1 MKNVLAFD
9 LGASSGRAVIGS
21 FDGKKITLT
30 EVHRF
35 KNDPVELGGTLY
47 WDVLRLWYEIC
58 EGLVKAK
65 PYGYDCIGIDT
76 WGVDFGLFDR
86 KGRLLGN
93 PVHYRDRRYEGM
105 VAASEKYIS
114 NDELYG
120 VTGIQFM
127 DFNTV
132 FQLIATAEKEPELLE
147 RADRLLLMPDM
158 LNYFLTGEMTAEY
171 TMASTTQLLDA
182 RTRRWSADV
191 LSKMPFGSSLLPD
204 IIDPGTRVGTVTAE
218 LSELLGIPRV
228 PVYAVCGHDTASAM
242 VAVPA
247 KEKDFAFLSCGTWS
261 LLGTELDEPVINADT
276 RSLNMTNEGGYGGCI
291 SFLKNIIG
299 LWLIQESRRQWKRE
313 GTEYSFAELEKLA
326 LAAPSGR
333 CLIDPDDPVFVPQGD
348 IPGRIREYCRSS
360 GQPVPEDVGA
370 VMRCIYESI
379 AGKYAS
385 TVKKLEK
392 CTGKTYDTLHVIG
405 GGVKDGLLLKMTA
418 ETTGMNVVPGPI
430 EATALGNVA
439 VQLIAEGELKDIAQA
454 RSVI

>member
-1 MKNVLAFD
+1 
-9 LGASSGRAVIGS
+9 
-21 FDGKKITLT
+21 
-30 EVHRF
+30 
-35 KNDPVELGGTLY
+35 
-47 WDVLRLWYEIC
+47 
-58 EGLVKAK
+58 
-65 PYGYDCIGIDT
+65 
-76 WGVDFGLFDR
+76 
-86 KGRLLGN
+86 
-93 PVHYRDRRYEGM
+93 
-105 VAASEKYIS
+105 
-114 NDELYG
+114 
-120 VTGIQFM
+120 
-127 DFNTV
+127 
-132 FQLIATAEKEPELLE
+132 
-147 RADRLLLMPDM
+147 
-158 LNYFLTGEMTAEY
+158 
-171 TMASTTQLLDA
+171 
-182 RTRRWSADV
+182 
-191 LSKMPFGSSLLPD
+191 
-204 IIDPGTRVGTVTAE
+204 
-218 LSELLGIPRV
+218 
-228 PVYAVCGHDTASAM
+228 
-242 VAVPA
+242 
-247 KEKDFAFLSCGTWS
+247 
-261 LLGTELDEPVINADT
+261 
-276 RSLNMTNEGGYGGCI
+276 I

-326 LAAPSGR
+326 LASPSGR